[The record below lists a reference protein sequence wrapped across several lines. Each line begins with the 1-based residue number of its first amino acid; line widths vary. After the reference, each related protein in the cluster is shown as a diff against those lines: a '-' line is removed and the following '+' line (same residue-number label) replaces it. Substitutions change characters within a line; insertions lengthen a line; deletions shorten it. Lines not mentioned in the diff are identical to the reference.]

1 MAASGKAP
9 RERTRERATRERA
22 TRERATRDRATRVP
36 VAMPEESRPA
46 AWLRS
51 FRLSGF
57 ALSLL
62 LLIVAALVVLAPS
75 LKTLVEQRQQIAEL
89 QSQLDQAKS
98 AVKDLKGQLDRWQD
112 PAYIEAQ
119 ARNRLYYVFPG
130 DISYLVIG
138 EGTGTTTADGQPIS
152 DKIQT
157 TKVDWMRSL
166 LSSVYTAGLTDQTP
180 SQLQAPTQG
189 TGGTPPPATPTATP
203 GAGG

>member
-1 MAASGKAP
+1 
-9 RERTRERATRERA
+9 
-22 TRERATRDRATRVP
+22 
-36 VAMPEESRPA
+36 MPEESRPA

-75 LKTLVEQRQQIAEL
+75 LKTFVEQRQQIAQL
-89 QSQLDQAKS
+89 QAQVDDAKN
-98 AVKDLKGQLDRWQD
+98 AVTDLKGEVDRWKD
-112 PAYIEAQ
+112 PAYIESQ
-119 ARNRLYYVFPG
+119 ARNRLYYVYPG

-138 EGTGTTTADGQPIS
+138 QTSAPKTSDGQPIS

-166 LSSVYTAGLTDQTP
+166 LSSVYTAGLTQQTP
-180 SQLQAPTQG
+180 QQLPSPTG
-189 TGGTPPPATPTATP
+189 
-203 GAGG
+203 

>member
-1 MAASGKAP
+1 MAPGYGENLAYPESMAS
-9 RERTRERATRERA
+9 RTQRQKTVK
-22 TRERATRDRATRVP
+22 VP

-62 LLIVAALVVLAPS
+62 LLIVAALVVLAPG

-89 QSQLDQAKS
+89 QTELDQAQG
-98 AVKDLKGQLDRWQD
+98 AVKNLKGEVDRWKD
-112 PAYIEAQ
+112 PAYIESQ

-138 EGTGTTTADGQPIS
+138 EGSGTTTADGQPIS
-152 DKIQT
+152 DQIQT

-166 LSSVYTAGLTDQTP
+166 LSSIYTAGLTEQTP

-189 TGGTPPPATPTATP
+189 SGGAPAPTPTPTASATP

>member
-1 MAASGKAP
+1 MK
-9 RERTRERATRERA
+9 
-22 TRERATRDRATRVP
+22 VP

-62 LLIVAALVVLAPS
+62 LLVVAALVVLAPS
-75 LKTLVEQRQQIAEL
+75 LKTLVEQRQQIAAL
-89 QSQLDQAKS
+89 QTELDQANG
-98 AVKDLKGQLDRWQD
+98 AVKDLKGQLDRWKD

-138 EGTGTTTADGQPIS
+138 ESSGPATKDGQPIS

-166 LSSVYTAGLTDQTP
+166 LSSVYGAGLTEQTP
-180 SQLQAPTQG
+180 TQLQGPTQ
-189 TGGTPPPATPTATP
+189 TTPQGAPQPVPQTTPSPTATP
-203 GAGG
+203 GTGG

>member
-1 MAASGKAP
+1 MARP
-9 RERTRERATRERA
+9 RGNARPTT
-22 TRERATRDRATRVP
+22 TRDRTVKVP

-46 AWLRS
+46 AWLRN

-57 ALSLL
+57 ALSML

-89 QSQLDQAKS
+89 QAQVGDAKN
-98 AVKDLKGQLDRWQD
+98 AVSELKGEVDRWKD
-112 PAYIEAQ
+112 PAYIESQ

-138 EGTGTTTADGQPIS
+138 ETAGTTTQDGQPIS

-157 TKVDWMRSL
+157 TQVDWMRSL
-166 LSSVYTAGLTDQTP
+166 LSSVYTAGLTEQTP
-180 SQLQAPTQG
+180 TQLETQVPSPTSTSG
-189 TGGTPPPATPTATP
+189 TGG
-203 GAGG
+203 

>member
-1 MAASGKAP
+1 MARPGRA
-9 RERTRERATRERA
+9 ERAST
-22 TRERATRDRATRVP
+22 TRVP
-36 VAMPEESRPA
+36 VVLPEDSRPA
-46 AWLRS
+46 AWLRN

-62 LLIVAALVVLAPS
+62 LLVVAALVVLAPS

-89 QSQLDQAKS
+89 QTELDQAKN
-98 AVKDLKGQLDRWQD
+98 AVKDLTGQVDRWKD
-112 PAYIEAQ
+112 PAYIASQ

-138 EGTGTTTADGQPIS
+138 EPTTSTTPDGQPIS
-152 DKIQT
+152 DQIQT

-166 LSSVYTAGLTDQTP
+166 LSSIYTAGLTEQTP
-180 SQLQAPTQG
+180 AQIESPIIPST
-189 TGGTPPPATPTATP
+189 

>member
-1 MAASGKAP
+1 MATRGTN
-9 RERTRERATRERA
+9 TRE
-22 TRERATRDRATRVP
+22 RATRVP

-46 AWLRS
+46 AWLRN

-89 QSQLDQAKS
+89 QTQVDQATS
-98 AVKDLKGQLDRWQD
+98 AVSNLKGEVDRWKD
-112 PAYIEAQ
+112 PAYVEAQ

-130 DISYLVIG
+130 DVSYLVMDQG
-138 EGTGTTTADGQPIS
+138 ATTPTASGQPIS
-152 DKIQT
+152 DQIQT

-166 LSSVYTAGLTDQTP
+166 LSSVYTAGLTQSTP
-180 SQLQAPTQG
+180 AQLSGTGTSSG
-189 TGGTPPPATPTATP
+189 TGG
-203 GAGG
+203 

>member
-1 MAASGKAP
+1 M
-9 RERTRERATRERA
+9 
-22 TRERATRDRATRVP
+22 RVP

-46 AWLRS
+46 AWLRN

-89 QSQLDQAKS
+89 QSQLADAKNS
-98 AVKDLKGQLDRWQD
+98 VTALKGEVDRWKD
-112 PAYIEAQ
+112 PAYIESQ

-138 EGTGTTTADGQPIS
+138 EANGTASDDGQPIS

-166 LSSVYTAGLTDQTP
+166 LSSVYTAGLTEQAP
-180 SQLQAPTQG
+180 EQLQSPNQLNSPTQTSTNAPTA
-189 TGGTPPPATPTATP
+189 PSSSSS

>member
-1 MAASGKAP
+1 MARSGK
-9 RERTRERATRERA
+9 TV
-22 TRERATRDRATRVP
+22 RVP

-62 LLIVAALVVLAPS
+62 LLVVAALVVLAPS

-89 QSQLDQAKS
+89 QTELDQAKG
-98 AVKDLKGQLDRWQD
+98 AVKDLKGELDRWKD
-112 PAYIEAQ
+112 PAYIESQ
-119 ARNRLYYVFPG
+119 ARDRLYYVFPG

-138 EGTGTTTADGQPIS
+138 ENTGPATQDGQPIS

-166 LSSVYTAGLTDQTP
+166 LSSVYTAGLTEQTP
-180 SQLQAPTQG
+180 TQLQGPTQG
-189 TGGTPPPATPTATP
+189 TPAPAPTATP

>member
-1 MAASGKAP
+1 MARPGKAP
-9 RERTRERATRERA
+9 RTT
-22 TRERATRDRATRVP
+22 TVRVP

-46 AWLRS
+46 AWLRN

-62 LLIVAALVVLAPS
+62 LLVVAALVVLAPS

-98 AVKDLKGQLDRWQD
+98 AVTELKGQVDRWKD
-112 PAYIEAQ
+112 PAYIESQ

-130 DISYLVIG
+130 DVSYLVMC
-138 EGTGTTTADGQPIS
+138 EGATPTPHDGQPIS
-152 DKIQT
+152 DQIQT

-166 LSSVYTAGLTDQTP
+166 LSSVYTAGLTEQTP
-180 SQLQAPTQG
+180 AQLESPSQNPSTSPT
-189 TGGTPPPATPTATP
+189 
-203 GAGG
+203 GAAG

>member
-1 MAASGKAP
+1 MARAGKAG
-9 RERTRERATRERA
+9 EAGGKASATARVK
-22 TRERATRDRATRVP
+22 TVRVP

-62 LLIVAALVVLAPS
+62 LLVVAALVVLAPS

-89 QSQLDQAKS
+89 QTQLDEAKG
-98 AVKDLKGQLDRWQD
+98 AVKDLKGQLDRWKD
-112 PAYIEAQ
+112 PAYIESQ

-138 EGTGTTTADGQPIS
+138 EDTGPATSDGQPIS

-166 LSSVYTAGLTDQTP
+166 LSSVYTAGLTEQTP
-180 SQLQAPTQG
+180 SQLQGPTQG
-189 TGGTPPPATPTATP
+189 TPTP

>member
-1 MAASGKAP
+1 VK
-9 RERTRERATRERA
+9 
-22 TRERATRDRATRVP
+22 VP

-89 QSQLDQAKS
+89 QTQLDQAKG
-98 AVKDLKGQLDRWQD
+98 AVKDLKGQLDRWKD
-112 PAYIEAQ
+112 PAYIESQ

-138 EGTGTTTADGQPIS
+138 EGTGTTTTDGQPIS

-166 LSSVYTAGLTDQTP
+166 LSSVYTAGLTEQTP

-189 TGGTPPPATPTATP
+189 TGGTPTPSATPTPTPTATP

>member
-1 MAASGKAP
+1 MARSGKNIP
-9 RERTRERATRERA
+9 I
-22 TRERATRDRATRVP
+22 P

-46 AWLRS
+46 AWLRN

-62 LLIVAALVVLAPS
+62 LLVVAALVVLAPS
-75 LKTLVEQRQQIAEL
+75 LKTLVEQRQQITEL
-89 QSQLDQAKS
+89 QTQLDQANE
-98 AVKDLKGQLDRWQD
+98 AVKNLKGDVDRWKD
-112 PAYIEAQ
+112 PAYIESQ

-130 DISYLVIG
+130 DVSYLVIG
-138 EGTGTTTADGQPIS
+138 EGSTPTTPDRQPIS

-166 LSSVYTAGLTDQTP
+166 LASVYGAGLTQQTP
-180 SQLQAPTQG
+180 SQLEAPTQ
-189 TGGTPPPATPTATP
+189 TT

>member
-1 MAASGKAP
+1 MARVRGNG
-9 RERTRERATRERA
+9 
-22 TRERATRDRATRVP
+22 RDKTVRVP

-46 AWLRS
+46 AWLRN

-62 LLIVAALVVLAPS
+62 LLIVAALVVLAPN
-75 LKTLVEQRQQIAEL
+75 LKTLVVQRQQIAEL
-89 QSQLDQAKS
+89 QTQVDDAKS
-98 AVKDLKGQLDRWQD
+98 AVTDLRGEVDRWKD
-112 PAYIEAQ
+112 PAYIESQ

-138 EGTGTTTADGQPIS
+138 EATGPKTADGQPIS

-166 LSSVYTAGLTDQTP
+166 LSSVYTAGLTQARPAQLDTVP
-180 SQLQAPTQG
+180 SPTSPAAG
-189 TGGTPPPATPTATP
+189 TGG
-203 GAGG
+203 

>member
-1 MAASGKAP
+1 MARVRGNA
-9 RERTRERATRERA
+9 REKTVK
-22 TRERATRDRATRVP
+22 VP

-46 AWLRS
+46 AWLRN

-89 QSQLDQAKS
+89 QTQVDEAKS
-98 AVKDLKGQLDRWQD
+98 AVTDLRGEVDRWKD
-112 PAYIEAQ
+112 PAYIESQ

-138 EGTGTTTADGQPIS
+138 EASGPTTADGQPIS

-166 LSSVYTAGLTDQTP
+166 LSSVYTAGLTQATP
-180 SQLQAPTQG
+180 SQLDSQVPSPTS
-189 TGGTPPPATPTATP
+189 TTPAT
-203 GAGG
+203 GSGG

>member
-1 MAASGKAP
+1 MARAGRAGGK
-9 RERTRERATRERA
+9 ETGKTV
-22 TRERATRDRATRVP
+22 RVP
-36 VAMPEESRPA
+36 VAMPDESRPA

-62 LLIVAALVVLAPS
+62 LLVVAALVVLAPS

-89 QSQLDQAKS
+89 QTEYDQAKG
-98 AVKDLKGQLDRWQD
+98 AVKDLKGQLDRWKD
-112 PAYIEAQ
+112 PAYIESQ
-119 ARNRLYYVFPG
+119 ARDRLYYVFPG

-138 EGTGTTTADGQPIS
+138 ENTGPVTSDGQPIS

-166 LSSVYTAGLTDQTP
+166 LSSVYTAGLTEQTP
-180 SQLQAPTQG
+180 SQLSGPTQG
-189 TGGTPPPATPTATP
+189 TPSPGVTPAATPPATPSVTP

>member
-9 RERTRERATRERA
+9 RESATQRTA
-22 TRERATRDRATRVP
+22 RVP

-62 LLIVAALVVLAPS
+62 LLIVAALVVLAPG

-89 QSQLDQAKS
+89 QTELDQAKGS
-98 AVKDLKGQLDRWQD
+98 VKDLKGQLDRWKD
-112 PAYIEAQ
+112 PAYIESQ

-138 EGTGTTTADGQPIS
+138 EGSGTKNGGGQPIS

-157 TKVDWMRSL
+157 TKVDWMGSL
-166 LSSVYTAGLTDQTP
+166 LSSVYTAGLTEQTP
-180 SQLQAPTQG
+180 TQLQAPTQG
-189 TGGTPPPATPTATP
+189 TPTKTPAPATTP
-203 GAGG
+203 SPGKSSGAGG

>member
-1 MAASGKAP
+1 MARAGKAGETRGKASGSARVK
-9 RERTRERATRERA
+9 TV
-22 TRERATRDRATRVP
+22 RVP

-62 LLIVAALVVLAPS
+62 LLVVAALVVLAPS

-89 QSQLDQAKS
+89 QTELDQAKG
-98 AVKDLKGQLDRWQD
+98 AVKDLKGQLDRWKD
-112 PAYIEAQ
+112 PAYIESQ
-119 ARNRLYYVFPG
+119 ARDRLYYVFPG
-130 DISYLVIG
+130 DISYLVVG
-138 EGTGTTTADGQPIS
+138 ENTGPATSDGQPIS

-166 LSSVYTAGLTDQTP
+166 LSSVYTAGLTEQTP
-180 SQLQAPTQG
+180 SQLQGPTQG
-189 TGGTPPPATPTATP
+189 TPAPTSTGAASVTP

>member
-1 MAASGKAP
+1 MARAGKAGGAANGK
-9 RERTRERATRERA
+9 TV
-22 TRERATRDRATRVP
+22 RVP

-62 LLIVAALVVLAPS
+62 LLVVAALVVLAPS

-89 QSQLDQAKS
+89 QTQLDQAQG
-98 AVKDLKGQLDRWQD
+98 AVKDLRGQLDRWKD
-112 PAYIEAQ
+112 PAYIESQ
-119 ARNRLYYVFPG
+119 ARDRLYYVFPG

-138 EGTGTTTADGQPIS
+138 ENAGPATSDRQPIS

-166 LSSVYTAGLTDQTP
+166 LASVYTAGLTEQTP
-180 SQLQAPTQG
+180 TQLQGPTQG
-189 TGGTPPPATPTATP
+189 TPSSTPTPTPTP

>member
-1 MAASGKAP
+1 MARARGNV
-9 RERTRERATRERA
+9 REKTVK
-22 TRERATRDRATRVP
+22 VP

-46 AWLRS
+46 AWLRN

-89 QSQLDQAKS
+89 QTQVDDAKG
-98 AVKDLKGQLDRWQD
+98 AVTDLRGEVDRWKD

-138 EGTGTTTADGQPIS
+138 EGSGPKTADGQPIS

-166 LSSVYTAGLTDQTP
+166 LSSVYTAGLTQ
-180 SQLQAPTQG
+180 
-189 TGGTPPPATPTATP
+189 ATP
-203 GAGG
+203 GQLDAPLPSPTSSSGG

>member
-1 MAASGKAP
+1 MARRVV
-9 RERTRERATRERA
+9 REREKTVK
-22 TRERATRDRATRVP
+22 VP

-89 QSQLDQAKS
+89 QTQLDQAKG
-98 AVKDLKGQLDRWQD
+98 AVTDLKGELDRWKD

-138 EGTGTTTADGQPIS
+138 EASGTNTADGQPIS

-157 TKVDWMRSL
+157 TKVDWMGSL
-166 LSSVYTAGLTDQTP
+166 LSSVYTAGLTEQTP

-189 TGGTPPPATPTATP
+189 TGGTPTPTATP

>member
-1 MAASGKAP
+1 MAASGGKPRDRAAQPERAPKRP
-9 RERTRERATRERA
+9 RERTV
-22 TRERATRDRATRVP
+22 RVP

-62 LLIVAALVVLAPS
+62 LLVVAALVVLAPS

-89 QSQLDQAKS
+89 QSELDQAKG
-98 AVKDLKGQLDRWQD
+98 AVTDLKGQLDRWKD
-112 PAYIEAQ
+112 PAYIESQ
-119 ARNRLYYVFPG
+119 ARDRLYYVFPG

-138 EGTGTTTADGQPIS
+138 ESTGSTTTDGQPIS

-166 LSSVYTAGLTDQTP
+166 LSSVYTAGLTEQTP
-180 SQLQAPTQG
+180 SQLQSPTQG
-189 TGGTPPPATPTATP
+189 TPSPTATP

>member
-1 MAASGKAP
+1 MASRPQRQK
-9 RERTRERATRERA
+9 TVK
-22 TRERATRDRATRVP
+22 VP

-62 LLIVAALVVLAPS
+62 LLIVAALVVLAPG

-89 QSQLDQAKS
+89 QTELDQAKG
-98 AVKDLKGQLDRWQD
+98 AVKDLKGEVDRWKD
-112 PAYIEAQ
+112 PAYIESQ

-138 EGTGTTTADGQPIS
+138 EGSGTTTADGQQIS
-152 DKIQT
+152 DQIQT

-166 LSSVYTAGLTDQTP
+166 LSSIYTAGLTEQTP
-180 SQLQAPTQG
+180 SQLQAPSQG
-189 TGGTPPPATPTATP
+189 TGGAPAPTPTASATP

>member
-1 MAASGKAP
+1 MARSVA
-9 RERTRERATRERA
+9 REREKTVK
-22 TRERATRDRATRVP
+22 VP

-46 AWLRS
+46 AWLRN

-57 ALSLL
+57 ALSMLL
-62 LLIVAALVVLAPS
+62 LVVAALVVLAPS
-75 LKTLVEQRQQIAEL
+75 LKTLVEQRQQIADL
-89 QSQLDQAKS
+89 QSDVDQATS
-98 AVKDLKGQLDRWQD
+98 AVKDLKGEVDRWKD
-112 PAYIEAQ
+112 PAYIESQ

-138 EGTGTTTADGQPIS
+138 EGTTPTTSDGQPIS
-152 DKIQT
+152 DQIQT

-166 LSSVYTAGLTDQTP
+166 LSSVYRAGLTEQTP

-189 TGGTPPPATPTATP
+189 TPTQTPKP